1 MVKGKPEIFLFLISK
16 NNIMKTKSFFFTL
29 CTTLGFSSLLM
40 AQTVSCSDFT
50 VTGFSMDSLD
60 SNKFNFSVEFS
71 APDTVFVNYPY
82 ISAVLDCNG
91 DTVATGSFN
100 FFGQFG
106 QSTFEYPVTATGSLA
121 CLPLSVVFIYAND
134 FLENDTCSLA
144 LSSVGLADG
153 LKTGEAF
160 AVYPNPTS
168 TNVTIESTINQLGTN
183 FSIYE
188 YAGKLILKGTVETET
203 TTVDLQ
209 DLPAGIYFMYIGEN
223 LSQSIKFVKQ

>member
-1 MVKGKPEIFLFLISK
+1 
-16 NNIMKTKSFFFTL
+16 MKTKSFFLTICSL
-29 CTTLGFSSLLM
+29 LGFSYAMM

-60 SNKFNFSVEFS
+60 STKYNFSVEFS

-106 QSTFEYPVTATGSLA
+106 QSTFEYPVTVSGSLA
-121 CLPLSVVFIYAND
+121 CQPLSIVFIYAND

-144 LSSVGLADG
+144 LNSVGLINS
-153 LKTGEAF
+153 LEKEETF
-160 AVYPNPTS
+160 SIFPNPVINSLTIQNNQNQFV
-168 TNVTIESTINQLGTN
+168 TNYFIFEHSGRKILEGKIDAETATINLN
-183 FSIYE
+183 N
-188 YAGKLILKGTVETET
+188 
-203 TTVDLQ
+203 
-209 DLPAGIYFMYIGEN
+209 LPAGVYFISLGEN
-223 LSQSIKFVKQ
+223 LSQTLKFIKQ